1 MRKTFIRFFTIADY
15 EEEEIW
21 LRELHR
27 CGWKMVDFKPPMFYI
42 CESCEP
48 EDVVYR
54 LDFKNN
60 TQTGEYMQMLRDF
73 GWDCYFSFFGWLY
86 FRKPAD
92 VYGEEGEDELFSDN
106 ESRVDMAEQ
115 VYRKRL
121 IPITLIFL
129 CCVIPNLVNAINGV
143 MGVFSGILGA
153 FFGAMFAW
161 YLFVVIHC
169 ASKLNRIR
177 EKYQDRK

>member
-1 MRKTFIRFFTIADY
+1 
-15 EEEEIW
+15 
-21 LRELHR
+21 
-27 CGWKMVDFKPPMFYI
+27 
-42 CESCEP
+42 
-48 EDVVYR
+48 
-54 LDFKNN
+54 
-60 TQTGEYMQMLRDF
+60 
-73 GWDCYFSFFGWLY
+73 
-86 FRKPAD
+86 
-92 VYGEEGEDELFSDN
+92 
-106 ESRVDMAEQ
+106 MAEQ

-129 CCVIPNLVNAINGV
+129 CCVIPNLVNAMNGV

-153 FFGAMFAW
+153 FFGAMFAL